1 METII
6 NLTLK
11 EEKEIVR
18 HYNAGIMARGEIRS
32 KYKIT
37 NVEFTRIITLHG
49 QMEWKKKQELYRV
62 Q

>member
-1 METII
+1 METTI

-11 EEKEIVR
+11 AEKEIVR
-18 HYNAGIMARGEIRS
+18 NYNAGMARSEIRS

-37 NVEFTRIITLHG
+37 NVEFTRIITHHG
-49 QMEWKKKQELYRV
+49 QMERKKKQELYRV